1 MFRGTSSSRDL
12 TGDDWKHSQ
21 THEVRPR
28 RVCIARLGRCSHE
41 LILSRQGAF
50 YGRMEFEGVSIMVDE
65 HDETVLHTHNGRTGW
80 SKTVERPANYVQ
92 MRYMMKRI
100 VVDLKAQGVV
110 DPSNEDVMRE
120 YSRRM
125 KKFRNG

>member
-1 MFRGTSSSRDL
+1 M
-12 TGDDWKHSQ
+12 
-21 THEVRPR
+21 
-28 RVCIARLGRCSHE
+28 
-41 LILSRQGAF
+41 
-50 YGRMEFEGVSIMVDE
+50 SIMVDE